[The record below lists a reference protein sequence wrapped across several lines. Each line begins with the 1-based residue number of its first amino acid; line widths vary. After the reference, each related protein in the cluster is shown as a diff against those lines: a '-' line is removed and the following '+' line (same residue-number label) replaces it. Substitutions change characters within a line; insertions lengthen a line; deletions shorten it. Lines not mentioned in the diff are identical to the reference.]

1 MLLQNILKKVKA
13 TIDAVRS
20 PPSIE
25 THRALALLAARSITE
40 KVFVQ
45 PNEPTF
51 RVFQRAAS
59 RLLVNTSPL
68 TSGDLVVKPSSI
80 PGSGNGVFANRSFA
94 TGETLTLY
102 PGCIYSS
109 LSVPSLET
117 SAFDSVRETDHSL
130 LLPPAE
136 SAYAALRYD
145 GVHIDAL
152 NVANI
157 DVLKSAC
164 SNHFNGLKLSSALG
178 HIIQHCGN
186 VIPNSITIPVDF
198 FVLEGHEGG
207 LITPNDIDDETA
219 RATFFVPPYGSRG
232 RRSIDAQI
240 LPWSFLGKLPYWRA
254 ESSTFSG
261 ALPKLDEN
269 NVEETGKRRR
279 RACVI
284 PALMVV
290 AAQNINKGDE
300 LFQDYALSGETTPA
314 WYIHVTSD
322 MRWELHSALKRE
334 LAQ

>member
-1 MLLQNILKKVKA
+1 MLLQKILKKVKA

-25 THRALALLAARSITE
+25 THRALALLAARSVTE

-130 LLPPAE
+130 LLPQP
-136 SAYAALRYD
+136 R
-145 GVHIDAL
+145 
-152 NVANI
+152 
-157 DVLKSAC
+157 
-164 SNHFNGLKLSSALG
+164 
-178 HIIQHCGN
+178 
-186 VIPNSITIPVDF
+186 PR
-198 FVLEGHEGG
+198 
-207 LITPNDIDDETA
+207 
-219 RATFFVPPYGSRG
+219 RATLHVAPLG
-232 RRSIDAQI
+232 RRVLLLLFCLIKGI
-240 LPWSFLGKLPYWRA
+240 LPLPILFMIA
-254 ESSTFSG
+254 F
-261 ALPKLDEN
+261 AIIK
-269 NVEETGKRRR
+269 VK
-279 RACVI
+279 I
-284 PALMVV
+284 
-290 AAQNINKGDE
+290 IN
-300 LFQDYALSGETTPA
+300 
-314 WYIHVTSD
+314 
-322 MRWELHSALKRE
+322 
-334 LAQ
+334 